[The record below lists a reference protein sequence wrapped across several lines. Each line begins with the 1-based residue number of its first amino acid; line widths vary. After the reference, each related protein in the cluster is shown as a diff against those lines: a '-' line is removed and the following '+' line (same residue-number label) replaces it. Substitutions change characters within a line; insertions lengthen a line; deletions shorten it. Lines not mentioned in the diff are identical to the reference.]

1 MCVCVCVCV
10 SKPGA
15 FVVSNRTSMMLVML
29 VTVWLSPFLVRELL
43 RRTDPGGAVIRIWVR
58 TLLEPGRVLVNLVV
72 WTWSLLAGVSVTRRT
87 ALARVVLVRIAVMAA
102 RRAVDWRPSG
112 RRWVHV

>member
-1 MCVCVCVCV
+1 VDG

-15 FVVSNRTSMMLVML
+15 FFVSKRTSMMLIVL
-29 VTVWLSPFLVRELL
+29 GIVWLSPFLVWELL
-43 RRTDPGGAVIRIWVR
+43 RRTDPGGAVIRIWVW
-58 TLLEPGRVLVNLVV
+58 TLLEPGRVSVSLAV
-72 WTWSLLAGVSVTRRT
+72 WTWSLLTGVSVTRRA
-87 ALARVVLVRIAVMAA
+87 ALARVVLVRIAVMAP